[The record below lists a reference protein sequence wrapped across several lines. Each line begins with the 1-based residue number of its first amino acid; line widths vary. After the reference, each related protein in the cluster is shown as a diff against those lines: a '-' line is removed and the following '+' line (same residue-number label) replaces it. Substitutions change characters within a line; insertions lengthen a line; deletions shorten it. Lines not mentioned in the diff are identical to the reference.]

1 MLSPERY
8 HHQLWSEI
16 AQHIRE
22 TTGRSFELGD
32 RRSASGGCIN
42 QAFVITGVITDGGS
56 EGDRYFIKLNRAGQ
70 LAMFEA
76 EALGLRQM
84 AAANAIRV
92 PRPICYGIAGDAC
105 YLVMEYLALG
115 SESGEKHPQAW
126 AEMGRQLARLHRLA
140 VSHQGFGW
148 QRNNTIGS
156 TPQINDWTASWSDF
170 WVEHRMGYQLQLGR
184 RQGGQFPLGD
194 RLLDQIPTL
203 LRHHTPE
210 PSLVHGDLWSGNA
223 AVLKNGT
230 PTVFDP
236 AAYYGDREVDLAMTE
251 LFGGFPPAFYQGY
264 TEIWP
269 LDPGYQTRKKLYNLY
284 HILNHFNLFGGSYGS
299 QANRMIEQL
308 LG

>member
-1 MLSPERY
+1 M
-8 HHQLWSEI
+8 WNEI

-22 TTGRSFELGD
+22 ATGRWFELGD

-42 QAFVITGVITDGGS
+42 QAFVITGRALGDPSKPDEI
-56 EGDRYFIKLNRAGQ
+56 DRYFVKLNRAGQ
-70 LAMFEA
+70 LPMFEA

-84 AAANAIRV
+84 AAAHAIRV
-92 PRPICYGIAGDAC
+92 PQPICHGTAGDAC

-115 SESGEKHPQAW
+115 ESSPQAW
-126 AEMGRQLARLHRLA
+126 AEMGQQLARLHRLA
-140 VSHQGFGW
+140 IGQSFGW
-148 QRNNTIGS
+148 QRNNTLGS

-170 WVEHRMGYQLQLGR
+170 WAEHRIGYQLRLGR

-194 RLLDQIPTL
+194 RLLDHIPTL
-203 LRHHTPE
+203 LRHHNPA

-223 AVLKNGT
+223 AVLRDGT

-269 LDPGYQTRKKLYNLY
+269 LDPGYQSRKMLYNLY

-299 QANRMIEQL
+299 QANQMIAQL